1 VVLSSGALLKVFQK
15 VLSEKKINNLIF
27 SEHFQT
33 NMILQIRVPKGRIFD
48 VIIEPKR
55 YQKQP
60 KWSQKGAKVRQETFK
75 NTSCGTGSKKY
86 RF

>member
-1 VVLSSGALLKVFQK
+1 VRGIVFGCFAESVPKSSFR
-15 VLSEKKINNLIF
+15 EKKINNLIF

-48 VIIEPKR
+48 VIIEPRR

-75 NTSCGTGSKKY
+75 NTSCGTGSKK
-86 RF
+86 